1 MERALYY
8 RATDGSW
15 WEERPRGGLLYMEPG
30 ERWELLDDESVM
42 VVHPD
47 RLPKVVYPDGR
58 VEEIAASETASPN
71 RTHQR

>member
-8 RATDGSW
+8 RAADGSW
-15 WEERPRGGLLYMEPG
+15 WEERPRGGLLYMLEPG
-30 ERWELLDDESVM
+30 ERWELLDDGSVM

-58 VEEIAASETASPN
+58 VEEIAASETASP
-71 RTHQR
+71 